1 MCVPIILYFFQSVAH
16 HILVVNIYFLVCVEF
31 LKTPFANFLL
41 HVYYFLQMFQH
52 YNTGCTVHTAQWGGQ
67 AAPREGKLFSWAWSK
82 SKRWGMTQNLA
93 FLLFLFPGVL
103 RPTPHPTYTESSSPC
118 DEKDADRASVP
129 RRRPCS
135 HSRERGAATEEG
147 GGAKS
152 CPEGCVHRGDTSSLH
167 PSKCRI
173 KSLCDVT

>member
-67 AAPREGKLFSWAWSK
+67 AAPREGKLFS
-82 SKRWGMTQNLA
+82 
-93 FLLFLFPGVL
+93 
-103 RPTPHPTYTESSSPC
+103 
-118 DEKDADRASVP
+118 
-129 RRRPCS
+129 
-135 HSRERGAATEEG
+135 
-147 GGAKS
+147 
-152 CPEGCVHRGDTSSLH
+152 
-167 PSKCRI
+167 
-173 KSLCDVT
+173 